1 MVQEENKTDVKV
13 QKKGKTA
20 LIVISVIVLV
30 VVALVFV
37 YKAHMHY
44 DIEPHE
50 FYDIETLANEGRPYD
65 SFSTVYMTKVQQTQ
79 R

>member
-1 MVQEENKTDVKV
+1 MVQEEIKTDVKV
-13 QKKGKTA
+13 HKKGKTA

-30 VVALVFV
+30 VVSLVFV

-50 FYDIETLANEGRPYD
+50 FYDIESLWQDA
-65 SFSTVYMTKVQQTQ
+65 TVTKIPDEE
-79 R
+79 